1 MPDTIYTPEAPVI
14 AADGKI
20 TVDALLRDPLRLQK
34 RVMNM
39 VNQRLIAGYIF
50 ADGAP
55 AVGGAVIFERTLA
68 AEGELYTSRDVQ
80 EIEPM
85 AEFPLLDDADST
97 PEVRAA
103 SKYGGAFEVSYEQK
117 RRNRV
122 DIVNRKLTRLA
133 NTIVRKVDLVALA
146 ELNKDQVITANALV
160 GTSWSNATTG
170 NPTMDIA
177 TAASR
182 IDNRDLGYTANTVL
196 INPAQELALF
206 GRKDIRDALPRE
218 NATTN
223 PFMSGKVNGLMGYTW
238 VVSNRVPAG
247 TAYVLEAK
255 MPGSLHD
262 EVPFYTRVTDQP
274 RNESWL
280 LQGARVTV
288 PVITEP
294 LSVTKLTGI
303 A

>member
-1 MPDTIYTPEAPVI
+1 MPDTIYSPEAPVI

-20 TVDALLRDPLRLQK
+20 TVDAMLNDPLRLQK
-34 RVMNM
+34 RVATM
-39 VNQRLIAGYIF
+39 VNQRLIANYIF
-50 ADGAP
+50 SQGAP
-55 AVGGAVIFERTLA
+55 AVGGAVVFERTLET
-68 AEGELYTSRDVQ
+68 EGSLYLSRDVQ

-85 AEFPLLDDADST
+85 SEFPLLDDADSS
-97 PEVRAA
+97 PSVKAA
-103 SKYGGAFEVSYEQK
+103 SKYGGAFEVSYEEK
-117 RRNRV
+117 RRNRI

-146 ELNKDQVITANALV
+146 ELNNDGVITANARV
-160 GTSWSNATTG
+160 GTPWSNTTTG
-170 NPTMDIA
+170 NPVMDIA
-177 TAASR
+177 SAASI

-206 GRKDIRDALPRE
+206 GRKDVRDSLPRE
-218 NATTN
+218 NAATN
-223 PFMSGKVNGLMGYTW
+223 PYMSGKVNGLLGYTW

-247 TAYVLEAK
+247 TAYVLEAG

-262 EVPFYTRVTDQP
+262 EVPFYTRPTDQP

-294 LSVTKLTGI
+294 LSVIKLTGL